1 MNQKLDQWLIKIQWF
16 IILITGIFLLWN
28 NRHQDIVVVLLWEF
42 SIVCNA
48 FWARGTKI
56 ANIEYTYL
64 RVFRRYPKLWLVVR
78 MMLII
83 IIEIFVIGYVI

>member
-16 IILITGIFLLWN
+16 IILIAGICLLWHGRN
-28 NRHQDIVVVLLWEF
+28 HDLIIVLWIF

-48 FWARGTKI
+48 FWARGNKV
-56 ANIEYTYL
+56 ANVEYTYL
-64 RVFRRYPKLWLVVR
+64 RVFRRYPKLWLVMR

-83 IIEIFVIGYVI
+83 IMEIFVIGYAI

>member
-16 IILITGIFLLWN
+16 IILIKGIFLLWN

>member
-1 MNQKLDQWLIKIQWF
+1 MNQKLDEWLIKIQWF
-16 IILITGIFLLWN
+16 IILMTGIFLLWN
-28 NRHQDIVVVLLWEF
+28 DRHHDVVVVLLWVF
-42 SIVCNA
+42 SIICNA

-56 ANIEYTYL
+56 ANIEYTYS